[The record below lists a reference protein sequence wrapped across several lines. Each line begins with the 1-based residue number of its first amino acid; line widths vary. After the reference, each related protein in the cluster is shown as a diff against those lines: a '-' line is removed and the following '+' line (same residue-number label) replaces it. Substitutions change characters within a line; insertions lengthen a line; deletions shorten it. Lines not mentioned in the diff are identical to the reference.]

1 MDFEQEY
8 NSPEYCKALIEKIET
23 HLNTIGREVR
33 FMEVCGTHTA
43 SLFHSGLRSLLPKGL
58 HHISGPGCP
67 VCVTHE
73 DEVETFLNLAKLDNV
88 IIATFG
94 DLIRVPNVE
103 GTSLKNS
110 TFGVNSRL
118 EIIYS
123 PEDAIKLAHENTEH
137 EIIFLGIGFETTAPI
152 IAATILSA
160 KAQNL
165 KNFSV
170 YSMHKQVAPAL
181 YALLTEEDEVDVPSI
196 DIFLLPGHVACI
208 TGIKYFDFIA
218 EKYNKPAIVSGF
230 ESLDMAYSLERA
242 LLQLV
247 EMKENPQ
254 MQAKVEN
261 AYTRVVKQEGNPKAM
276 ELLYSVFQSEDAY
289 WRGLGLI
296 PQSGLAIRPEFAEFN
311 ALLRLNIERKHAS
324 KPSAC
329 RCGSVLKGH
338 IQPPECPIFAKA
350 CTPQKA
356 LGPCMVST
364 EGACA
369 SYYRYMGL

>member
-1 MDFEQEY
+1 MTMDFEQEY
-8 NSPEYCKALIEKIET
+8 NSPEYCKALINSIEDSLNKI
-23 HLNTIGREVR
+23 NKEVR

-43 SLFHSGLRSLLPKGL
+43 SLFQSGLRSLLPKNL

-73 DEVETFLNLAKLDNV
+73 NEVENFLNFAKMENC

-94 DLIRVPNVE
+94 DLIRVPNAE
-103 GTSLKNS
+103 GTSLKSS
-110 TFGVNSRL
+110 TFGTNSRL

-123 PEDAIKLAHENTEH
+123 PQDAIKIAQDNPNQHV
-137 EIIFLGIGFETTAPI
+137 IFLGIGFETTAPI
-152 IAATILSA
+152 IAATILAA
-160 KAQNL
+160 KALNL

-181 YALLTEEDEVDVPSI
+181 HALLTEEETIINAPSI
-196 DIFLLPGHVACI
+196 DLFLLPGHVACI
-208 TGIKYFDFIA
+208 TGVEYFNFIA
-218 EKYNKPAIVSGF
+218 DKYNKPAVVAGF
-230 ESLDMAYSLERA
+230 ESLDMAYAIDLA
-242 LLQLV
+242 LKQI
-247 EMKENPQ
+247 EKNE
-254 MQAKVEN
+254 AKVEN
-261 AYTRVVKQEGNPKAM
+261 AYSRVVKQEGNPKAM
-276 ELLYSVFQSEDAY
+276 ELLFSVFETEDAY

-296 PQSGLAIRPEFAEFN
+296 PQSGLAMRKEFADFN
-311 ALLRLNIERKHAS
+311 TLERFNITQVKAS

-338 IQPPECPIFAKA
+338 IQPPQCPIFAKA

-356 LGPCMVST
+356 MGPCMVST

-369 SYYRYMGL
+369 SYFRYLNY